1 MSFKIKEQPNV
12 FDDHFLDI
20 IGNEFKFDHVKGQ
33 AEWIKNA
40 ADAYTREDISDEDQY
55 IMLRF
60 YQKTQKESA
69 RFECVDFMGMTKK
82 DIDKAFKR
90 WGDPT
95 AASRGSGRRVLG
107 GHGNGG
113 KFYMRQMFRISR
125 FVTYR
130 DGKLN
135 IFGFN
140 EHRKYGYAEGYEDK
154 TMPASKALE
163 FAGISG
169 IDLPKAIR
177 NRWAKKG
184 VGFTVVIGEAPE
196 AIKSWA
202 KSIETIAKRL
212 PIHPQSRRL
221 VKHKQIFILNN
232 GSRVRIE
239 PAAIVPRPGFEGPF
253 KIDLPAEI
261 TRDDQIIQFKN
272 KKYPDAHLV
281 LYTSAQPFN
290 RIGELSA
297 LNSIDILG
305 EVGCIGSYRLNELGY
320 LRHAAQAEFLYGE
333 CFCPILEDPK
343 DDCVRN
349 DREKLVETDKTEA
362 LLSWI
367 REQVDD
373 LCEKMAQ
380 EERSER
386 KQKDLQQSS
395 AFNEM
400 LNRWKNRFMG
410 KVFSEIL
417 GGAKAGDSWGGL
429 EGGGNDVNEPN
440 KGEKS
445 AGSNKNDERGGNE
458 GDGGGGSG
466 TETKRAP
473 RFPRVLLSGY
483 DTDPLNT
490 LTAESLSLDPGHPAV
505 YQRFE
510 DVKEGIYWINTSRPL
525 AERIIEQYKV
535 KSTRWREYLFQRYVD
550 IIVKEAIYQKAS
562 KEPILT
568 AEMVDSLIDTVIQK
582 VHDGAAVDLESFLF
596 EEAFGT
602 GEAKISEE
610 ETT

>member
-33 AEWIKNA
+33 AEWIKNS
-40 ADAYTREDISDEDQY
+40 ADAYTREDISDENQHV
-55 IMLRF
+55 ILRF
-60 YQKTQKESA
+60 FQKDQKEPA
-69 RFECVDFMGMTKK
+69 RFECVDFMGMAKR

-90 WGDPT
+90 WGDPN
-95 AASRGSGRRVLG
+95 AAARGSGRRVLG

-113 KFYMRQMFRISR
+113 KFYMRQMFRTSR

-135 IFGFN
+135 VFGFN
-140 EHRKYGYAEGYEDK
+140 EHKKYGYAEGYEDK

-163 FAGISG
+163 FAGLSG
-169 IDLPKAIR
+169 VELPKEIR

-184 VGFTVVIGEAPE
+184 VGFTVLMGEAPE
-196 AIKSWA
+196 KLKSW
-202 KSIETIAKRL
+202 SQTVDTIAKRL
-212 PIHPQSRRL
+212 PLHPQSRRL
-221 VKHKQIFILNN
+221 VRHKQIFIATN
-232 GSRVRIE
+232 GSLHKVE
-239 PAAIVPRPGFEGPF
+239 PAAIAPRPGFEGPF
-253 KIDLPAEI
+253 KIEIPTEI
-261 TRDDQIIQFKN
+261 TKDDQKIQLRN
-272 KKYPDAHLV
+272 KKYPKAYLV

-333 CFCPILEDPK
+333 CFCPILEDSS

-362 LLSWI
+362 LLCWI
-367 REQVDD
+367 REQVDE

-380 EERSER
+380 AERSDR
-386 KQKDLQQSS
+386 KKKDLQQSS
-395 AFNEM
+395 AFNEL

-417 GGAKAGDSWGGL
+417 GGAQAGDSWGGL
-429 EGGGNDVNEPN
+429 EGGGSDASKDGNGASSKQNSK
-440 KGEKS
+440 KG
-445 AGSNKNDERGGNE
+445 GGNNGE
-458 GDGGGGSG
+458 GGGSG
-466 TETKRAP
+466 TDKKQAP
-473 RFPRVLLSGY
+473 RFPRVLLSSY
-483 DTDPLNT
+483 DADPLNT
-490 LTAESLSLDPGHPAV
+490 LGSESLILDPGHPAV

-525 AERIIEQYKV
+525 AERIIGQYSV

-550 IIVKEAIYQKAS
+550 IIVKEAIYQKAK

-568 AEMVDSLIDTVIQK
+568 AEGIDSLIDSVIQK

-596 EEAFGT
+596 EEVFGT
-602 GEAKISEE
+602 GETISSDKESSK
-610 ETT
+610 